1 MNSIFNIMIPL
12 WPVVI
17 LFALM
22 VTLFLPDRHWRLLGA
37 RTDSGELE
45 RMTPCLLLWA
55 IAALWFLPAYMAT
68 PGAPQFDAP
77 TFWPAVHAQLSAQRV
92 LLESI
97 AAPAL
102 LAAYGTIGM
111 VWAVVYFWL
120 YARRL
125 GQRYV
130 MERDLWLREEGVDSL
145 DGLTDAQ
152 RRRFQ
157 EVLDAVRA
165 QMLYR
170 GDFPLRPLQQKR
182 FFVSNV
188 VLWPLT
194 LVTYLLGDLV
204 VDVARSVW
212 FALRGWIHGC
222 WVVGMTEYLEDDA
235 LCRAYLEQL
244 QGEETAATTR
254 RNTPRFWEWR
264 RPNRFV

>member
-1 MNSIFNIMIPL
+1 MNPIFNIMIPL
-12 WPVVI
+12 WPAAI
-17 LFALM
+17 LFALL
-22 VTLFLPDRHWRLLGA
+22 VTLFLPDRHWRRIGA
-37 RTDSGELE
+37 ATTDGEIE
-45 RMTPCLLLWA
+45 RGTPCLLLWA
-55 IAALWFLPAYMAT
+55 LAALWFLPAYMAT
-68 PGAPQFDAP
+68 PGAAQFDAP
-77 TFWPAVHAQLSAQRV
+77 TFWPAVHAQLGAQRV
-92 LLESI
+92 LLESV

-102 LAAYGTIGM
+102 LAAYGAIGV
-111 VWAVVYFWL
+111 VWAVVYFFL

-157 EVLDAVRA
+157 EVIDAVRA
-165 QMLYR
+165 EMLYR

-194 LVTYLLGDLV
+194 LVSYLLGDLV

-212 FALRGWIHGC
+212 FALRNWIHAR
-222 WVVGMTEYLEDDA
+222 WAAGMVEYLEDDA
-235 LCRAYLEQL
+235 LCRGYRAQLESE
-244 QGEETAATTR
+244 QGGGPKAV
-254 RNTPRFWEWR
+254 TPRFWEWK
-264 RPNRFV
+264 RPKPLV